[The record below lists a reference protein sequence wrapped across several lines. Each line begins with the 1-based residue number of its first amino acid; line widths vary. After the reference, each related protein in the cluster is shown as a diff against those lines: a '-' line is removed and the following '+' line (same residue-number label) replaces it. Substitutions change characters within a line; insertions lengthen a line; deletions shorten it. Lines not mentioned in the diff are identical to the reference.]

1 MASLKLSIWLD
12 SYDSKKFTVN
22 APLPSNRCSVSSI
35 FTYIHVSRVC
45 TINSLNRN
53 THIKVSRFETD
64 LPNISES
71 NGVDDDI
78 VLSPTKGMV
87 NESLIEQNSDFE
99 GRVEKRFRGTKKRI
113 KREVGL
119 KYRFRRNGSEREIEN
134 LFVDDGELDVNY
146 SAIGSDLSL
155 EHCNAVLKRLE
166 KCSDSKT
173 LEFFEWM
180 RSNGKLEQN
189 VSAYNLVLR
198 VLGRRED
205 WDAAE
210 MMVRELCNKLGC
222 ELDCRVFN
230 TVIYACCKLGRVEL
244 GAKWFRMM
252 LENGVRPNVATFGM
266 LMGLYQKG
274 WNVEEAEF
282 TFFQMRDFEV
292 VCQSAYSAMIT
303 IYTRLSLYDKAEG
316 VIGLMREDKV
326 DKNLE
331 NWLVMLNT
339 YSQQG
344 KLEEA
349 ELALVSMQ
357 EAGFSPN
364 IIAYNTLITGYGKIS
379 NMDSAQRL
387 FLSIKEVGL
396 EPDETTYRSMIEGWG
411 RAENH
416 KEAEWYYME
425 LKRLGYKPNS
435 SNLFTLINL
444 QARHGDEEGAVRTLD
459 DMLKMEC
466 QHSSILGT
474 LLQAYERAGRIDKVP
489 LILKGSFYQHVLVN
503 QTSCSI
509 LVMAYVKNYLVDD
522 AIKVLGD
529 KFWKDPLFENNLY
542 HLLIC
547 SCKEWGHLENAI
559 KVYTQMP
566 KHDGK
571 PNLHISC
578 TMIDIYSVMS
588 LFPEAEQLYLELKSS
603 GIALDMIAFSIVV
616 RMYIKAGSLSKACSV
631 LDMMDKQGDIVPDIY
646 LFRDMLRIYQRCG
659 MLGKL
664 ADLYYKILKSG
675 VTWDQ
680 EMYNCVI
687 NCCARALPVDELSR
701 LFDEML
707 QLGFSPNTITFNVM
721 LDVYGKSKLFTKAK
735 RLFWMAQKQ
744 GLVDVISYNTI
755 IAAYG
760 QNKDFKNM
768 SSTVRKMQFNG
779 FSVSLEAYNCMLDA
793 YGKDKQMEI
802 FRSVLQRMKESNC
815 TSDHYTYNIMINI
828 YGEQGWIDKVS
839 GVLTELK
846 EQGLGPDL
854 CSYNTLIKAYGIA
867 GMVEDAV
874 HLVKE
879 MRENGIEPDKI
890 TYTNLITALRKNDN
904 FSTSED
910 SLSFR
915 PQILLNTSQNLAACG
930 QGLVD
935 GMVGP
940 CVSLLFCLQKVMYC
954 EQKLKQCSRGIA
966 NTFVVLSLN

>member
-1 MASLKLSIWLD
+1 MASLKLSILLD

-22 APLPSNRCSVSSI
+22 PPQPSNWCSVSSI
-35 FTYIHVSRVC
+35 FSYIHVSRVC

-53 THIKVSRFETD
+53 TRIKVSRFDTD

-87 NESLIEQNSDFE
+87 NESLIEQNPDFE
-99 GRVEKRFRGTKKRI
+99 GRVEKRFRGTKKGI

-119 KYRFRRNGSEREIEN
+119 KYRFRRNGSEREIET

-146 SAIGSDLSL
+146 SGIGSDLSL

-210 MMVRELCNKLGC
+210 TMVRELCNKLGC

-230 TVIYACCKLGRVEL
+230 TVIYACCKLRRVEL

-282 TFFQMRDFEV
+282 TFCQMRDFEI

-364 IIAYNTLITGYGKIS
+364 IVAYNTLITGYGKIS

-509 LVMAYVKNYLVDD
+509 LVMAYVKNCLVDD

-566 KHDGK
+566 KHDDK

-603 GIALDMIAFSIVV
+603 GIALDMIAFSIIV
-616 RMYIKAGSLSKACSV
+616 RMYIKAGLLSKACSV

-680 EMYNCVI
+680 DMYNCVI

-890 TYTNLITALRKNDN
+890 TYTNLITALRKNDK
-904 FSTSED
+904 FLEAIKW
-910 SLSFR
+910 SLWMK
-915 PQILLNTSQNLAACG
+915 QM
-930 QGLVD
+930 GL
-935 GMVGP
+935 
-940 CVSLLFCLQKVMYC
+940 
-954 EQKLKQCSRGIA
+954 
-966 NTFVVLSLN
+966 

>member
-1 MASLKLSIWLD
+1 MASMKLSILLD

-22 APLPSNRCSVSSI
+22 PPQPSNWCSVSSI
-35 FTYIHVSRVC
+35 FSYIHVSRVC

-53 THIKVSRFETD
+53 TRIKVSRFDTD

-87 NESLIEQNSDFE
+87 NESLIEQNPDFE
-99 GRVEKRFRGTKKRI
+99 GRVEKRFRGTKKGI

-146 SAIGSDLSL
+146 SGIGSDLSL

-210 MMVRELCNKLGC
+210 TMVRELCNKLGC

-230 TVIYACCKLGRVEL
+230 TVIYACCKLRRVEL

-282 TFFQMRDFEV
+282 TFCQMRDFEI

-364 IIAYNTLITGYGKIS
+364 IVAYNTLITGYGKIS

-509 LVMAYVKNYLVDD
+509 LVMAYVKNCLVDD

-566 KHDGK
+566 KHDDK

-616 RMYIKAGSLSKACSV
+616 RMYIKAGLLSKACSV

-890 TYTNLITALRKNDN
+890 TYTNLITALRKNDK
-904 FSTSED
+904 FLEAIKW
-910 SLSFR
+910 SLWMK
-915 PQILLNTSQNLAACG
+915 QM
-930 QGLVD
+930 GL
-935 GMVGP
+935 
-940 CVSLLFCLQKVMYC
+940 
-954 EQKLKQCSRGIA
+954 
-966 NTFVVLSLN
+966 

>member
-1 MASLKLSIWLD
+1 MASLKLSILLD

-22 APLPSNRCSVSSI
+22 PPQPSNWCSVSSI
-35 FTYIHVSRVC
+35 FSYIHVSRVC

-53 THIKVSRFETD
+53 TRIKVSRFDTD

-87 NESLIEQNSDFE
+87 NESLIEQNPDFE
-99 GRVEKRFRGTKKRI
+99 GRVEKRFRGTKKGI
-113 KREVGL
+113 KRVVGL

-146 SAIGSDLSL
+146 SGIGSDLSL

-210 MMVRELCNKLGC
+210 TMVRELCNKLGC

-230 TVIYACCKLGRVEL
+230 TVIYACCKLRRVEL

-282 TFFQMRDFEV
+282 TFCQMRDFEI

-364 IIAYNTLITGYGKIS
+364 IVAYNTLITGYGKIS

-509 LVMAYVKNYLVDD
+509 LVMAYVKNCLVDD

-566 KHDGK
+566 KHDDK

-603 GIALDMIAFSIVV
+603 GVALDMIAFSIVV
-616 RMYIKAGSLSKACSV
+616 RMYIKAGLLSKACSV

-646 LFRDMLRIYQRCG
+646 LSRDMLRIYQRCG

-890 TYTNLITALRKNDN
+890 TYTNLITALRKNDK
-904 FSTSED
+904 FLEAIKW
-910 SLSFR
+910 SLWMK
-915 PQILLNTSQNLAACG
+915 QM
-930 QGLVD
+930 GL
-935 GMVGP
+935 
-940 CVSLLFCLQKVMYC
+940 
-954 EQKLKQCSRGIA
+954 
-966 NTFVVLSLN
+966 

>member
-1 MASLKLSIWLD
+1 MASLKLSILLD

-22 APLPSNRCSVSSI
+22 PPQPSNWCSVSSI
-35 FTYIHVSRVC
+35 FSYIHVSRVC

-53 THIKVSRFETD
+53 TRIKVSRFDTD

-87 NESLIEQNSDFE
+87 NESLIEQNPDFE
-99 GRVEKRFRGTKKRI
+99 GRVEKRFRGTKKGI

-146 SAIGSDLSL
+146 SVIGSDLSL

-210 MMVRELCNKLGC
+210 TMVRELCNKLGC

-230 TVIYACCKLGRVEL
+230 TVIYACCKLRRVEL

-282 TFFQMRDFEV
+282 TFCQMRDFEI

-364 IIAYNTLITGYGKIS
+364 IVAYNTLITGYGKIS
-379 NMDSAQRL
+379 NMDSSQRL

-425 LKRLGYKPNS
+425 LKQLGYKPNS

-509 LVMAYVKNYLVDD
+509 LVMAYVKNCLVDD

-566 KHDGK
+566 KHDDK

-616 RMYIKAGSLSKACSV
+616 RMYIKAGLLSKACSV

-768 SSTVRKMQFNG
+768 SSTIRKMQFNG

-802 FRSVLQRMKESNC
+802 FRSVLQRMKESNL

-874 HLVKE
+874 HVVKE

-890 TYTNLITALRKNDN
+890 TYTNLITALRKNDK
-904 FSTSED
+904 FLEAIKW
-910 SLSFR
+910 SLWMK
-915 PQILLNTSQNLAACG
+915 QM
-930 QGLVD
+930 GL
-935 GMVGP
+935 
-940 CVSLLFCLQKVMYC
+940 
-954 EQKLKQCSRGIA
+954 
-966 NTFVVLSLN
+966 